1 MVINDENYK
10 KMITRY
16 GNDIKAVKSVLDP
29 DDTFY
34 YYKDQHIAT
43 LRMSYKNGQV
53 GISFKFVDGLR
64 DNEDV

>member
-1 MVINDENYK
+1 MAINDENYN

-16 GNDIKAVKSVLDP
+16 GKDIKAVKSVLDP

-43 LRMSYKNGQV
+43 LTMSCKDGQV
-53 GISFKFVDGLR
+53 GVSFKFVDELMNNG
-64 DNEDV
+64 EV